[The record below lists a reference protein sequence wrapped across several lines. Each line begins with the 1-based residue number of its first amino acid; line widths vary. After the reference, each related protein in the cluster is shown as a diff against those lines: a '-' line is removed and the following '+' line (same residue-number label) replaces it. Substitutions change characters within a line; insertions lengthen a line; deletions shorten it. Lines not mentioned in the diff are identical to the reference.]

1 MTRSEL
7 IDLLAARFPKLL
19 KDDATL
25 SVQALLQ
32 AMTQALSAGNRVE
45 IRGFGVFS
53 INHRL
58 ARRSRNPKT
67 GEAVEV
73 PAKYVP
79 VFKAGKEMRERVDS

>member
-1 MTRSEL
+1 MKRSEL
-7 IDLLAARFPKLL
+7 IDQLAARFPNLVKE
-19 KDDATL
+19 DAAL

-32 AMTQALSAGNRVE
+32 AMTQTLSNGNRVE

-53 INHRL
+53 INQRL
-58 ARRSRNPKT
+58 ARQSRNPKT
-67 GEAVEV
+67 GEAVQV